1 MKYSPKTF
9 KASVLLG
16 LSVAVLAG
24 CASPMDSHPPTFLRH
39 PIQVAESI
47 ERLELYARPDGM
59 SLSARDQ
66 HAVAGFL
73 ENYARYGE
81 GPLYMSVPSQANTGT
96 AQTTGMVRDMM
107 AGMGL
112 AGSPVQEG
120 RHQSATQ
127 MSPVVVSYRRL
138 KALPQDCSINSDL
151 ANTYNNQPYANFG
164 CSQSANLAAMIDD
177 PTQLLAPYEMGPAN
191 MRRRMTVYDKYIKGE
206 NPASELPNRQEIS
219 SSDNTD

>member
-1 MKYSPKTF
+1 MKYSPKSF
-9 KASVLLG
+9 KASVLTG
-16 LSVAVLAG
+16 LSLAILAG
-24 CASPMDSHPPTFLRH
+24 CASPMESQPPTLMRH

-73 ENYARYGE
+73 EGYARYGE
-81 GPLYMSVPSQANTGT
+81 GPLHMSVPNHSNAGT
-96 AQTTGMVRDMM
+96 AQTTSMVREMM
-107 AGMGL
+107 SGMGL
-112 AGSPVQEG
+112 GGNAVQEG
-120 RHQSATQ
+120 QHQAAAQ
-127 MSPVVVSYRRL
+127 FSPVVVSYRRL
-138 KALPQDCSINSDL
+138 KALPRDCSINANL
-151 ANTYNNQPYANFG
+151 ANTYSNQPYPNFG

-177 PTQLLAPYEMGPAN
+177 PAQLLAPNEMGPAN

-206 NPASELPNRQEIS
+206 NPASALPNRQEIS